1 MAVLRA
7 SLLALVMTGAVA
19 TSEHSGVAAGNA
31 ANPIRRVVTMMQDM
45 QKKIIAEGERDEELF
60 EKFMCYC
67 KNGGADL
74 TASITAAENKQPQ
87 LTASITEAKAQK
99 EQLEKDLT
107 QHKADREEAKGAIAT
122 ATALRNKEA
131 AAYAKDKS
139 DMDTNI
145 AAMGKAVTAL
155 EKGATGFLQTSAASV
170 IRKLTVDMDM
180 SSTDR
185 DVLTSFLS
193 SNSNSGYAPQS
204 GAITGILKQMKDT
217 MEKELADAT
226 TAENESLANFEALV
240 AAKEKEI
247 ASNSE
252 AIESKT
258 SRLGETGVNIVAM
271 EEDLDDTT
279 KALIEDQKFLAN
291 METDCKT
298 KEAEYDVVKTTR
310 GEELVAL
317 SDTIKI
323 LNDDDAL
330 DLFKKTLPS
339 ASLLQVQVSSKEVKR
354 AALKALAGHNDTRL
368 DLISMAIKGKKFSF
382 DKVLKMIDDM
392 VVLLGKEQKDDE
404 AKKAYCEKEIDTTE
418 DEVKELDLQ
427 ISDLEKAIEDA
438 KEQTAVLAEEI
449 KALIASVKALD
460 KSVAEATEQRQA
472 ENSEYKETMQGNNAA
487 KELLSIAKNRLNKFY
502 NPTQYKAPPKRELSE
517 EDRIAVN
524 MGGEAPPTE
533 APGGIAGTGVTAF
546 VQLDDTVAP
555 PPPPEAVGAYKKKG
569 QESAGILTLIDMLVA
584 DLDKEIQELTVDEKD
599 AQADY
604 EKFIEDS
611 AEKRTQDTKSIEDKE
626 SAKADLE
633 TKLVED
639 DLEKKDK
646 LKEAYNTAL
655 TLKDLHLECDWLLS
669 NFDARKEAR
678 VGEVDSLKKAKAVL
692 SGADYSLVQ
701 ISEHTVRTV

>member
-1 MAVLRA
+1 MLFA
-7 SLLALVMTGAVA
+7 S
-19 TSEHSGVAAGNA
+19 E
-31 ANPIRRVVTMMQDM
+31 DM

-87 LTASITEAKAQK
+87 LEASITEAKAQK

-155 EKGATGFLQTSAASV
+155 EKGASGFLQTSAASV

-193 SNSNSGYAPQS
+193 SNSGYAPQS
-204 GAITGILKQMKDT
+204 GAITGILKQMKET

-226 TAENESLANFEALV
+226 TAENEAIANFEALV

-258 SRLGETGVNIVAM
+258 SRLGEVGVNIVAM

-279 KALIEDQKFLAN
+279 KALMEDKKFLAN
-291 METDCKT
+291 LESDCKT
-298 KEAEYDVVKTTR
+298 KEAEYDVVKKTR

-339 ASLLQVQVSSKEVKR
+339 ASLLQTKVSSKAVKR
-354 AALKALAGHNDTRL
+354 QALLALSASKSHDPRL
-368 DLISMAIKGKKFSF
+368 DLISLALKGKKVNF

-392 VVLLGKEQKDDE
+392 VVLLGEEQKDDD
-404 AKKAYCEKEIDTTE
+404 AKKAYCEKEIDKTE
-418 DEVKELDLQ
+418 DEVKALDLS

-438 KEQTAVLAEEI
+438 KESIATLTEEI
-449 KALIASVKALD
+449 AALVKGVKALD
-460 KSVAEATEQRQA
+460 KSVAEATEQRKE
-472 ENSEYKETMQGNNAA
+472 ENEEYKSVMAGNTAA
-487 KELLSIAKNRLNKFY
+487 KDLLGLAKNRMNKFY
-502 NPTQYKAPPKRELSE
+502 NPKMYKAPPKRELSA
-517 EDRIAVN
+517 EDRIVEN
-524 MGGEAPPTE
+524 MGGE
-533 APGGIAGTGVTAF
+533 VAF
-546 VQLDDTVAP
+546 VQIRAHSASDVAP
-555 PPPPEAVGAYKKKG
+555 PPPPEAVGAYQKKG
-569 QESAGILTLIDMLVA
+569 QESAGVLTLIDMLVA
-584 DLDKEIQELTVDEKD
+584 DLDKEMQEMTVEEKD
-599 AQADY
+599 AQKEY
-604 EKFIEDS
+604 EEMMADS
-611 AEKRTQDTKSIEDKE
+611 AEKRTIDTKSIAEKE
-626 SAKADLE
+626 STKADTEANLE
-633 TKLVED
+633 KMNV
-639 DLEKKDK
+639 EKKDK
-646 LKEAYNTAL
+646 VAEAYATAT

-678 VGEVDSLKKAKAVL
+678 AGEVDSLKKAKAVL
-692 SGADYSLVQ
+692 SGADFSF
-701 ISEHTVRTV
+701 

>member
-1 MAVLRA
+1 MAFRGT
-7 SLLALVMTGAVA
+7 LLALVLMQA
-19 TSEHSGVAAGNA
+19 GVVSASRAETTNS

-155 EKGATGFLQTSAASV
+155 EKGATGFLQTTAASV
-170 IRKLTVDMDM
+170 IRKLTVEMDI

-193 SNSNSGYAPQS
+193 SSSGYAPQS
-204 GAITGILKQMKDT
+204 GEITGILKEMKDT
-217 MEKELADAT
+217 MEKALSDAT
-226 TAENESLANFEALV
+226 AAETESLGNFEALV

-247 ASNSE
+247 ASNSQ

-258 SRLGETGVNIVAM
+258 ARLGETGVNIVAM

-678 VGEVDSLKKAKAVL
+678 AGEVDSLKKAKAVL

-701 ISEHTVRTV
+701 TATSHALLRGSK

>member
-1 MAVLRA
+1 MVLGAAALA
-7 SLLALVMTGAVA
+7 SEANAN
-19 TSEHSGVAAGNA
+19 SA

-67 KNGGADL
+67 KSGGADL

-87 LTASITEAKAQK
+87 LEASITEAKAQK

-107 QHKADREEAKGAIAT
+107 QHKADREEAKSAIAT

-155 EKGATGFLQTSAASV
+155 EKGASGFLQTSAASV
-170 IRKLTVDMDM
+170 IRKLTVEMDI

-193 SNSNSGYAPQS
+193 SSSGYAPQS
-204 GAITGILKQMKDT
+204 GEITGILKQMKDT

-226 TAENESLANFEALV
+226 AAENESIANFEALV

-247 ASNSE
+247 ASNSA

-258 SRLGETGVNIVAM
+258 SRLGEVGVSIVTM

-279 KALIEDQKFLAN
+279 KALMEDKKFLAN
-291 METDCKT
+291 LETDCKT
-298 KEAEYDVVKTTR
+298 KEAEYDVVKKTR
-310 GEELVAL
+310 GEELIAL
-317 SDTIKI
+317 GDTIKI

-339 ASLLQVQVSSKEVKR
+339 ASLLQTKVSSKAVKR
-354 AALKALAGHNDTRL
+354 QALLALSASKNQDPRL
-368 DLISMAIKGKKFSF
+368 DLISLALKGKKVNF

-392 VVLLGKEQKDDE
+392 VILLGEEQKDDDT
-404 AKKAYCEKEIDTTE
+404 KKAYCEKEIDKTE
-418 DEVKELDLQ
+418 DEVKALDLV
-427 ISDLEKAIEDA
+427 ISDLEKAIDDA
-438 KEQTAVLAEEI
+438 KESIATLTEEI
-449 KALIASVKALD
+449 AALIKGVKALD
-460 KSVAEATEQRQA
+460 KSVAEATENRKE
-472 ENSEYKETMQGNNAA
+472 ENEEYKSVMAGNAA
-487 KELLSIAKNRLNKFY
+487 TKDLLGLAKNRMNKFY
-502 NPTQYKAPPKRELSE
+502 NPKMYKAPPKRELSA
-517 EDRIAVN
+517 EDRIVEN
-524 MGGEAPPTE
+524 MS
-533 APGGIAGTGVTAF
+533 F
-546 VQLDDTVAP
+546 VQIRAHSVSDVAP

-569 QESAGILTLIDMLVA
+569 QESAGVLTLIDMLVA
-584 DLDKEIQELTVDEKD
+584 DLDKEMQEMDVEEKD
-599 AQADY
+599 AQKEY
-604 EKFIEDS
+604 ETMMSDS
-611 AEKRTQDTKSIEDKE
+611 AEKRTIDTKSISEKE

-633 TKLVED
+633 AS
-639 DLEKKDK
+639 LEKMAVEKKNK
-646 LKEAYNTAL
+646 LAEAYATAT

-678 VGEVDSLKKAKAVL
+678 EGEVESLKKAKAVL
-692 SGADYSLVQ
+692 SGADFSL
-701 ISEHTVRTV
+701 

>member
-1 MAVLRA
+1 MALLRA
-7 SLLALVMTGAVA
+7 ALLALVLTGAVA
-19 TSEHSGVAAGNA
+19 TSDHSSAAAGNA

-298 KEAEYDVVKTTR
+298 KEAEYDVVKKTR

-339 ASLLQVQVSSKEVKR
+339 ASLLQTTASSK
-354 AALKALAGHNDTRL
+354 ALKIKALLALSASKNHDPRL
-368 DLISMAIKGKKFSF
+368 DLISLAIRGKKVNF

-392 VVLLGKEQKDDE
+392 VVLLGEEQKDDE
-404 AKKAYCEKEIDTTE
+404 TKKAYCEKEIDKTE
-418 DEVKELDLQ
+418 DEVKALDLV

-438 KEQTAVLAEEI
+438 KESIATLTEEI
-449 KALIASVKALD
+449 AALIKGVKALD
-460 KSVAEATEQRQA
+460 KSVAEATENRKE
-472 ENSEYKETMQGNNAA
+472 ENEEYKSVMAGNAA
-487 KELLSIAKNRLNKFY
+487 AKDLLGLAKNRMNKFY
-502 NPTQYKAPPKRELSE
+502 NPKMYKAPPKRELSA
-517 EDRIAVN
+517 EDRIVEN
-524 MGGEAPPTE
+524 MGGE
-533 APGGIAGTGVTAF
+533 VAF
-546 VQLDDTVAP
+546 VQIRAHSASDVAP
-555 PPPPEAVGAYKKKG
+555 PPPPEAVGAYQKKG
-569 QESAGILTLIDMLVA
+569 QESAGVLTLIDMLVA
-584 DLDKEIQELTVDEKD
+584 DLDKEMQEMTVEEKD
-599 AQADY
+599 AQKEY
-604 EKFIEDS
+604 EGLMADS
-611 AEKRTQDTKSIEDKE
+611 AEKRTIDTKSISEKE
-626 SAKADLE
+626 GTKADTEANLE
-633 TKLVED
+633 KMNV
-639 DLEKKDK
+639 EKKDK
-646 LKEAYNTAL
+646 VAEAYATAT

-678 VGEVDSLKKAKAVL
+678 AGEVDSLKKAKAVL
-692 SGADYSLVQ
+692 SGADFSF
-701 ISEHTVRTV
+701 